1 MTKECER
8 LIHSCSRFARRR
20 RGKKILVVNR
30 SYDTL
35 VAQAM
40 GSVFVVREEWMRAS
54 GEGRWAKEDGF
65 EIFCDST
72 IYDMLCSES
81 ENASGKGW
89 VTTMSRS
96 LLSGGGGAFR
106 NARLFEGQVGKGRAR
121 RMLRGVGVVV
131 LDVIGIGV
139 AEELSSDE
147 DEEEMDVSNC
157 KKSKSEEE
165 EEEEEEFEDECG
177 FKLRGV
183 GVGVG
188 VAAAAAAAA
197 SLAHGQIENLV
208 ELRGGTVINEGGWED
223 RHSRRVILVDD
234 SICPKLIGVCVNK
247 AKERGIIRRG
257 DMWVGREEE
266 EGKGKE
272 EVNEEKEKFGLGS
285 ANRICV
291 VRWSWLLDSISA
303 HVAVAPLEKYA
314 MGWIMICDEH
324 N

>member
-1 MTKECER
+1 PSTSQLER
-8 LIHSCSRFARRR
+8 LGATPKTTTTTVEVNNLDDYINSTTITITAEKPIIYIDRNSPRGVTLAESLHPLSDSCMAVSAISPRGGIPTARATRVTPTHVVISDDDVAEMEYPTGGN

-165 EEEEEEFEDECG
+165 EEEE
-177 FKLRGV
+177 
-183 GVGVG
+183 
-188 VAAAAAAAA
+188 
-197 SLAHGQIENLV
+197 
-208 ELRGGTVINEGGWED
+208 
-223 RHSRRVILVDD
+223 
-234 SICPKLIGVCVNK
+234 
-247 AKERGIIRRG
+247 
-257 DMWVGREEE
+257 
-266 EGKGKE
+266 
-272 EVNEEKEKFGLGS
+272 
-285 ANRICV
+285 
-291 VRWSWLLDSISA
+291 
-303 HVAVAPLEKYA
+303 
-314 MGWIMICDEH
+314 
-324 N
+324 